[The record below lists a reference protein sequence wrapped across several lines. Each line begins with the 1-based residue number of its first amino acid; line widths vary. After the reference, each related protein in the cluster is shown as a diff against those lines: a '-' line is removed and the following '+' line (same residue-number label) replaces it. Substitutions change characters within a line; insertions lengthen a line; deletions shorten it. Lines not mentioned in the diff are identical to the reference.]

1 MSLMSLLHVLDE
13 VPRIP
18 VNLRVGVHGVSCSAI
33 WYEHAYQPVLPVRF
47 RVRPCVASHTSNVLL
62 PVRFRI
68 RPFIASYAS
77 NVVLPT
83 RLQWDSHET
92 GGKDDR
98 YDLEI
103 VHQHGQLKTVSCK
116 SSMVEV
122 NWCDLGPYHSCL
134 R

>member
-1 MSLMSLLHVLDE
+1 MVELKGLLALTCCTAVRL
-13 VPRIP
+13 
-18 VNLRVGVHGVSCSAI
+18 
-33 WYEHAYQPVLPVRF
+33 RF
-47 RVRPCVASHTSNVLL
+47 RPC
-62 PVRFRI
+62 
-68 RPFIASYAS
+68 IASYAS

-122 NWCDLGPYHSCL
+122 NLCDLGFISFLSPMTATVFRSMS
-134 R
+134 